1 MKRVTISPTEQ
12 SLLESLREAGIVLD
26 AVCNGR
32 GTCGRCKV
40 RVIDPQ
46 GIPTRDE
53 QRRLTRSELNQ
64 GIRLACQYRPTFE
77 TIVEIPEEGSYSILG
92 VESDRFDYRSGDD
105 LLRIAIDIGTTTIA
119 MVMVD
124 PNGTVVGEARFLNPQ
139 RTYGADVLSR
149 IQVAIE
155 QDPDILSDVLCSGI
169 EEALRKLTKDYGD
182 RLFRIGVTG
191 NPTMTHFF
199 MRAPVKPI
207 IQVPYSCAVTTQSN
221 FAIDAVFPT
230 LKLKGELIVYPP
242 IAAYVGA
249 DILCGLAELGY
260 AHAKGTRLF
269 LDLGTNGE
277 LVLLKD
283 GHLFAASTAAGP
295 AFEGGNLSCGIGSVA
310 GAICATD
317 RNIDSSIGYQ
327 TLDDQP
333 AIGICGSGYIS
344 LLRQIV
350 EHEMDESGLLQ
361 HEIKLTD
368 AIRLTQHD
376 VRKFQLAKSAI
387 RSGIEILLEKTDTK
401 VEDIRQFDLAG
412 GFGSHLDLESA
423 IRIGLFPK
431 GLQTKI
437 KIAGN
442 TALRGTVKLLFEPKN
457 TIETDRI
464 HVIELASEA
473 TLMNLFIRHLSFTQD
488 GGNEH
493 AQESD

>member
-1 MKRVTISPTEQ
+1 VKRLTISPTKQ

-40 RVIDPQ
+40 KVIDPQ
-46 GIPTRDE
+46 VIPTRE
-53 QRRLTRSELNQ
+53 ELHRLTSFELNQ
-64 GIRLACQYRPTFE
+64 GIRLACQYRPSIE
-77 TIVEIPEEGSYSILG
+77 TIVEIPEEVSYSILG
-92 VESDRFDYRSGDD
+92 VESDRFNYQSEDD

-124 PNGTVVGEARFLNPQ
+124 SNGVVVGEERFLNPQ
-139 RTYGADVLSR
+139 RMYGADVLSR

-169 EEALRKLTKDYGD
+169 EDVLRTLTKDHRD
-182 RLFRIGVTG
+182 RLFRIGITG

-221 FAIDAVFPT
+221 FSIDAVFPT
-230 LKLKGELIVYPP
+230 LGMKGELIVYPP
-242 IAAYVGA
+242 ISAYVGA

-260 AHAKGTRLF
+260 AHSKGTRLF

-277 LVLLKD
+277 LALLKD
-283 GHLFAASTAAGP
+283 GRLFAASTAAGP
-295 AFEGGNLSCGIGSVA
+295 AFEGGNLSCGIGSVT
-310 GAICATD
+310 GAICETF
-317 RNIDSSIGYQ
+317 RNPDGSIGYL
-327 TLDDQP
+327 TLENQP
-333 AIGICGSGYIS
+333 AAGICGSGYIR
-344 LLRQIV
+344 LLSDILGN
-350 EHEMDESGLLQ
+350 EMDDSGLLQ

-368 AIRLTQHD
+368 TIELTQHD

-387 RSGIEILLEKTDTK
+387 RSGIEILLEKTDTN
-401 VEDIRQFDLAG
+401 VEEIEQFDVAG
-412 GFGSHLDLESA
+412 GFGSHLDLEAA
-423 IRIGLFPK
+423 IRIGLFPQ
-431 GLQTKI
+431 GLQARI

-442 TALRGTVKLLFEPKN
+442 TALRGTVKLMFEPKN
-457 TIETDRI
+457 TIDTDRI

-473 TLMNLFIRHLSFTQD
+473 SLMNLFIRHLAFTQD

>member
-1 MKRVTISPTEQ
+1 MKRLTISPTNQ

-40 RVIDPQ
+40 KVIDPQ
-46 GIPTRDE
+46 GVPTREE
-53 QRRLTRSELNQ
+53 QIRLTRTELNR
-64 GIRLACQYRPTFE
+64 GIRYACQYRPTIE
-77 TIVEIPEEGSYSILG
+77 TVVEIPEEVSYSILG
-92 VESDRFDYRSGDD
+92 VESDRFDYKSEDD

-124 PNGTVVGEARFLNPQ
+124 SYGNVIDEARFLNPQ

-155 QDPDILSDVLCSGI
+155 QDPDILSDVLCIGI
-169 EEALRKLTKDYGD
+169 KDSLRTLTKDYLD

-199 MRAPVKPI
+199 MLAPVKPI
-207 IQVPYSCAVTTQSN
+207 IQVPYSCAVTIQSN
-221 FAIDAVFPT
+221 FSIDAVFPT
-230 LKLKGELIVYPP
+230 LGLKGELIVYPP
-242 IAAYVGA
+242 ISAYVGA

-277 LVLLKD
+277 LALLKD
-283 GHLFAASTAAGP
+283 GRLFAASTAAGP

-310 GAICATD
+310 GAVCETF
-317 RNIDSSIGYQ
+317 RNSDASIGYATLEDQ
-327 TLDDQP
+327 T
-333 AIGICGSGYIS
+333 AVGICGSGYIS
-344 LLRQIV
+344 LLSDILGN
-350 EHEMDESGLLQ
+350 EMDESGLLQ
-361 HEIKLTD
+361 HEIKLTES
-368 AIRLTQHD
+368 IQLTQHD

-401 VEDIRQFDLAG
+401 VEDILQFDLAG
-412 GFGSHLDLESA
+412 GFGSHLDLEAA

-431 GLQTKI
+431 GLQTRI

-457 TIETDRI
+457 MIETDRI

-473 TLMNLFIRHLSFTQD
+473 SLMNLFIRHLSFTQD